1 MDTEVRATTRVERGQ
16 EQARRPEQNKNEKED
31 RQRERAGTHFQFS
44 PSGASC
50 RRSLALLASF
60 AHFFFSFFWKK
71 KKPARHV
78 LLRRAFIEALAAWRR
93 LVRFDGIGPWQ
104 RERRK
109 EKEEERER
117 KNSKACSCFF
127 FAPVKKGGGAPLLLS
142 ILPRSPPLAP
152 GASESTHTR
161 PDGVG
166 LAKKSLCVC
175 HELSERGRQ
184 KIVFFSSHRLPF
196 SPHSRQLKQQ
206 ASRPRQEAQQGQDH
220 ERQRGGDLV
229 GERAREREKERDK

>member
-1 MDTEVRATTRVERGQ
+1 MLMQGLGYNRYRRMDTEVRATTRVERGQ

-60 AHFFFSFFWKK
+60 ARFFFSFFWKK
-71 KKPARHV
+71 KKPARPV

-127 FAPVKKGGGAPLLLS
+127 FAPVKKGGGRPCSFPFYL
-142 ILPRSPPLAP
+142 
-152 GASESTHTR
+152 GA
-161 PDGVG
+161 
-166 LAKKSLCVC
+166 
-175 HELSERGRQ
+175 
-184 KIVFFSSHRLPF
+184 HRL
-196 SPHSRQLKQQ
+196 HQ
-206 ASRPRQEAQQGQDH
+206 APRNRLTRVPMELGWRKRACVFATSCRKEAAK
-220 ERQRGGDLV
+220 R
-229 GERAREREKERDK
+229 

>member
-1 MDTEVRATTRVERGQ
+1 MLMQGLGYNRYRRMDTEVRATTRVERGQ

-60 AHFFFSFFWKK
+60 ARFFFSFFWKK

-127 FAPVKKGGGAPLLLS
+127 FAPVKKGGGALAPFHSTSEPTACTRRLGIDSHASRWSWIGEKELVCLPRAVGKRPPKDSLLLLS
-142 ILPRSPPLAP
+142 PFPFL
-152 GASESTHTR
+152 STLTSTQTT
-161 PDGVG
+161 G
-166 LAKKSLCVC
+166 
-175 HELSERGRQ
+175 
-184 KIVFFSSHRLPF
+184 F
-196 SPHSRQLKQQ
+196 SPTARSSARSR
-206 ASRPRQEAQQGQDH
+206 S
-220 ERQRGGDLV
+220 
-229 GERAREREKERDK
+229 